1 MKPIYGWALAVL
13 ALAVGYASW
22 GWRGVGLGLTV
33 VVFWL
38 LLQWSRAMRVLRLAA
53 SRPKGHVDS
62 AVMLQAKLARG
73 LTLMQVLPLTRSLG
87 EVLPSTDG
95 AEVFRWT
102 DESGAAVTATL
113 RDGRL
118 AEWQLSR
125 PPESNNAA

>member
-53 SRPKGHVDS
+53 SRPKGQVDS
-62 AVMLQAKLARG
+62 AVLLQAQLARG